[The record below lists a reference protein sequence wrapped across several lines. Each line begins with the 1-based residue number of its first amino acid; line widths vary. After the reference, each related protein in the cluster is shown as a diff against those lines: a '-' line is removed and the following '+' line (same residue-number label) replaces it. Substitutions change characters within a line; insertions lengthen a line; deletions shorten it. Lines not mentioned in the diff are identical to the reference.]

1 MAWRCGSISRS
12 LLSAAARQST
22 FRSPSS
28 LPHLRQPTPSLNGQG
43 SPSRRLLSSAL
54 PRTIGV
60 LGCCQSL
67 LPLHSV
73 VASTLLTS
81 HITIKARACC
91 ELSQGIFF
99 SRTCPDRYLK
109 VVMDQKENNADCVL
123 ILGVSL
129 RSPIERKSRK
139 LSVLLRMGW
148 GSEWGEEEPA
158 KFSVQNQELEEKTG
172 DEGDGSREW
181 LSLSLKGSEPFPVDT
196 DIPSRAASK
205 VFSCNFCTRK
215 FYSSQALGGHQNAHK
230 RERGAFKRYH
240 HQCRR
245 SSLGLQRHAVDL
257 RRVVDGVP
265 RAVAAAARFNAIGPA
280 WAPIML
286 DAINLLWPGSFRIA
300 EVPTDKEKLDLNL
313 RL

>member
-1 MAWRCGSISRS
+1 MVF
-12 LLSAAARQST
+12 Q
-22 FRSPSS
+22 
-28 LPHLRQPTPSLNGQG
+28 
-43 SPSRRLLSSAL
+43 
-54 PRTIGV
+54 
-60 LGCCQSL
+60 
-67 LPLHSV
+67 
-73 VASTLLTS
+73 
-81 HITIKARACC
+81 
-91 ELSQGIFF
+91 
-99 SRTCPDRYLK
+99 
-109 VVMDQKENNADCVL
+109 
-123 ILGVSL
+123 
-129 RSPIERKSRK
+129 
-139 LSVLLRMGW
+139 
-148 GSEWGEEEPA
+148 GEEEPA

-313 RL
+313 RLWIIEIFIFLCHFLLWKLFSKNIRSPFLHFPFSFNIINNYRLRNIENGWKSKYLFICSRLNKGKIIYY